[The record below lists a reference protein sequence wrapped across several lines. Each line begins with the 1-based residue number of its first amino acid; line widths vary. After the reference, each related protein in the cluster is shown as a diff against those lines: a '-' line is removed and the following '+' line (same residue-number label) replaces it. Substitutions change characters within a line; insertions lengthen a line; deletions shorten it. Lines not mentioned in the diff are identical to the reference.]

1 MALSV
6 QSLMIKAFIKMY
18 QPPESNALTQ
28 EFRRERSIRRTIKVL
43 EAKRQS
49 IREDLQR
56 LRTHLHFLLPTAQMN
71 NHNCDGDPD
80 ILVEALGRIDDDA
93 FVQMIL
99 QVLQEPR

>member
-1 MALSV
+1 
-6 QSLMIKAFIKMY
+6 MY

-43 EAKRQS
+43 EAKRRS

-56 LRTHLHFLLPTAQMN
+56 LRRHLHFLVPTTDT
-71 NHNCDGDPD
+71 NHNNPNGDPD
-80 ILVEALGRIDDDA
+80 VLVEALGRIDDDA

-99 QVLQEPR
+99 QVMQESR

>member
-1 MALSV
+1 
-6 QSLMIKAFIKMY
+6 MY

-28 EFRRERSIRRTIKVL
+28 EFHRERSIRRTIKVL

-56 LRTHLHFLLPTAQMN
+56 LRRHLHFLLPTADTN
-71 NHNCDGDPD
+71 NHNTNGDAD
-80 ILVEALGRIDDDA
+80 VLVEALGRIDDDA

-99 QVLQEPR
+99 QAMQEPR

>member
-1 MALSV
+1 
-6 QSLMIKAFIKMY
+6 MY

-56 LRTHLHFLLPTAQMN
+56 LRTHLHFLLPTAQT
-71 NHNCDGDPD
+71 CDRNLKKIYPPLGDVNLD
-80 ILVEALGRIDDDA
+80 TILEIPAIISLD
-93 FVQMIL
+93 
-99 QVLQEPR
+99 